1 MSMRKTINKPL
12 LISLTVSTMLG
23 GCASTNDPWADWNH
37 GAQSFNR
44 HVDKIVVKPLAK
56 AYQWATPDIV
66 DTGVTNFFS
75 NINDIGVSVNDL
87 LQFKI
92 LQGGMDTS
100 RFLVNSTVGIAGLV
114 DVASEFD
121 LIKHHED
128 FGQTLAIW
136 GLPSGPYL
144 ILPFFGSSSPR
155 DTVGLVGDALLNP
168 LTYISFFGGTAI
180 SAATAGSTV
189 VDVADTRAD
198 ALTTE
203 KVVDEATDGDRYEFL
218 KNAYQQ
224 RRDYLIN
231 DGNVPEDDSFDAEID
246 TDETGN
252 SATSDSAAVTT
263 SPINTSTPP
272 ADQQPKPAPVSK
284 HFLDLSA
291 PKENN

>member
-1 MSMRKTINKPL
+1 
-12 LISLTVSTMLG
+12 MLG